1 MMIIPGRGNMHSWR
15 EATFIILACSQLA
28 FGVLPEVRSYLGNG
42 SHLPIQ
48 GEIKDAK
55 IWLENGD
62 SNIVVISE
70 IGRGKPCEKNFVS
83 RLFGYRLLKKG
94 STWSVVW
101 KIQDQVAPSS
111 CQETHYIDSSLQ
123 VADVDGA
130 GMSETVFF
138 YWIAGDG
145 TDPVKLKMMFH
156 FNGNKLPIRGRIPW
170 TEDDS
175 SAYEMTIDPSLKTAP
190 VVAQKFALNTWT
202 AFMKKNYAE
211 KVPQSIFK

>member
-1 MMIIPGRGNMHSWR
+1 MPERGKMISYR
-15 EATFIILACSQLA
+15 EAILFIIACSSLG
-28 FGVLPEVRSYLGNG
+28 FCMPPEVRPYSG
-42 SHLPIQ
+42 SASLLPVQ
-48 GEIKDAK
+48 GKIKDAK
-55 IWLENGD
+55 IWVENGD

-70 IGRGKPCEKNFVS
+70 IERGAPCEKGFVS
-83 RLFGYRLLKKG
+83 RLFGYRLVKKG
-94 STWSVVW
+94 GAWNVTW

-123 VADVDGA
+123 VANVDGA

-170 TEDDS
+170 TEEDS
-175 SAYEMTIDPSLKTAP
+175 SAYEMKIDPSLKTAP
-190 VVAQKFALNTWT
+190 VVAQKFALKTWT
-202 AFMKKNYAE
+202 AFMKQNYAD